1 LSTAYDELR
10 VALEAYNEGPD
21 REIGEN
27 MVHAAVRKIVRA
39 RRRAIERVA
48 DFEDVCQEVELSIAL
63 TMREHRRKV
72 IDVLKEVSTIV
83 ERRIIDVNGRSK
95 ISRNTTLVERDRWER
110 IEREKRDDAD
120 DVSDVHV
127 RLLLGEIPGLTER
140 DRVALKAMCDG
151 NDAEGIRLA
160 LERHTG
166 LPVNDNAAKQALFRA
181 VTRLRKL
188 NEGGDL

>member
-95 ISRNTTLVERDRWER
+95 ISCNTTAFACDPW
-110 IEREKRDDAD
+110 A
-120 DVSDVHV
+120 VSCTHLTLASCHRGWFCQDS
-127 RLLLGEIPGLTER
+127 LLITLT
-140 DRVALKAMCDG
+140 
-151 NDAEGIRLA
+151 
-160 LERHTG
+160 
-166 LPVNDNAAKQALFRA
+166 
-181 VTRLRKL
+181 
-188 NEGGDL
+188 